1 MKASEIASYVGFAQ
15 RSGAVIYGADRIITE
30 KRAKPLVVLIDAD
43 APEKFRSA
51 LKAKCK
57 STPCFE
63 VEELPLATHRDNVK
77 AIAVTDASLAG
88 AIINLMR

>member
-15 RSGAVIYGADRIITE
+15 RSGAVIYGADRITE
-30 KRAKPLVVLIDAD
+30 KRASPLVVLIDAD